1 MSLLSLLRGEFLS
14 WSLGNNGSAGSN
26 LVLSQFQNSQ
36 SPSPAP
42 CATGTGRVSPYLA
55 KTRNSSYITI
65 IFTLPAVAMS
75 SVWLGVEDS
84 SAWQIG
90 VILYVEGLIT
100 YLGALTFWT
109 TAFPGLPR
117 HLRKVQ
123 CFAREIQLGNKTLQD
138 NSKSEFLSRNHVS
151 NASFIVSSIGEIST
165 LPIMLGILGVM
176 KAEDNSANNKKA
188 SSALIAFSG
197 GVWCALL
204 CTMPWFLL
212 ENRCPGLALAPRTSL
227 LTDWISTKCFRLEQ
241 TFLGDVLNTTVVV
254 SYSTL
259 RLTLLLIVG
268 VAAQA
273 LDIYGHRLVRK
284 GYKISTNKVLAYIHV
299 LTVWSLISVHADKFG
314 FKNVL
319 YQAFYG
325 LMVRPWHAYGQT
337 MFSGVSPLPQITYS
351 SYIQV
356 GKTSAFFGPRVS
368 SVVISASGSNNNMSR
383 TISALS
389 LYSVATEK
397 SRVQRD
403 QFVAAETNRE
413 AFNFSKIQ

>member
-90 VILYVEGLIT
+90 VILYVEGSQ
-100 YLGALTFWT
+100 GALTFWT

-197 GVWCALL
+197 GVWCALYVAAQ
-204 CTMPWFLL
+204 
-212 ENRCPGLALAPRTSL
+212 E
-227 LTDWISTKCFRLEQ
+227 CFRLEQ

-368 SVVISASGSNNNMSR
+368 SVVISASGSNNNMS
-383 TISALS
+383 ALS